1 MKEELIFNS
10 ENHVVLIN
18 IKKLKNV
25 FISKMKINL
34 EQKCKKK
41 IQMIYR
47 SINLRAKFSSFKYK
61 IYSSE
66 KSEKKNLVKSSKLL
80 Q

>member
-25 FISKMKINL
+25 YISKMKINL

-66 KSEKKNLVKSSKLL
+66 KSEKNLVKSSKLL

>member
-25 FISKMKINL
+25 YISKMKINL

-41 IQMIYR
+41 NSDDIPQHQ
-47 SINLRAKFSSFKYK
+47 FKSK
-61 IYSSE
+61 K
-66 KSEKKNLVKSSKLL
+66 KSGKK

>member
-41 IQMIYR
+41 NSDDIP
-47 SINLRAKFSSFKYK
+47 
-61 IYSSE
+61 
-66 KSEKKNLVKSSKLL
+66 
-80 Q
+80 

>member
-1 MKEELIFNS
+1 MKN
-10 ENHVVLIN
+10 NVVLIN

-25 FISKMKINL
+25 YISKMKINL
-34 EQKCKKK
+34 EQKCKKKK

-61 IYSSE
+61 TYSSE
-66 KSEKKNLVKSSKLL
+66 KSKKKSGKK

>member
-10 ENHVVLIN
+10 ENYVVLIN

-25 FISKMKINL
+25 YISKMKINL

-41 IQMIYR
+41 
-47 SINLRAKFSSFKYK
+47 NLDDISQY
-61 IYSSE
+61 
-66 KSEKKNLVKSSKLL
+66 
-80 Q
+80 

>member
-25 FISKMKINL
+25 YISKMKIKL
-34 EQKCKKK
+34 EQRCNEFKGE
-41 IQMIYR
+41 IF
-47 SINLRAKFSSFKYK
+47 KF
-61 IYSSE
+61 
-66 KSEKKNLVKSSKLL
+66 
-80 Q
+80 